1 MAYFDNGYITDN
13 LHATRAVQAY
23 LVRQDTLASASLPQ
37 IYGADNISALYG
49 FLKTQ
54 TVVTFP
60 STAQIEGYWRLPGV
74 DGVVMQVWDSSFST
88 VNQNDQIPMLT
99 V

>member
-1 MAYFDNGYITDN
+1 MAYFDNGFITDN
-13 LHATRAVQAY
+13 LHATRAVQCY

-37 IYGADNISALYG
+37 TYTQDNIGALYQ

-54 TVVTFP
+54 TTVTFP
-60 STAQIEGYWRLPGV
+60 TTAQIEGFWRSPGT
-74 DGVVMQVWDSSFST
+74 DGVIVQVWDSSFST
-88 VNQNDQIPMLT
+88 VNQNDQIPLLT